1 MLSSSLFLTAQTA
14 SKEVFMKT
22 LAFFCALEKHG
33 CAFEDVQ
40 DFHTVTHGNES
51 NVDSDDNNVMASVES

>member
-1 MLSSSLFLTAQTA
+1 
-14 SKEVFMKT
+14 MKT